1 MIMLTKEQLADL
13 LRQVYAKGAHD
24 SNGFWNDQEHFERN
38 FSMAIQP
45 VVNRHSDRYDS
56 HSDYE
61 LAMDAGRYRWLRDQG
76 GNQEGRA
83 TVCASLS
90 LASREELDQ
99 VVFGKRLDNH
109 IDYAI
114 KSGKFCYPVDPLI
127 LAIRGQ
133 AEEDEGVTE

>member
-1 MIMLTKEQLADL
+1 MIILTKEQLAEL
-13 LRQVYAKGAHD
+13 MRHAYAKGADD
-24 SNGFWNDQEHFERN
+24 SSGFWNDQEHFESS

-45 VVNRHSDRYDS
+45 IVDRHNHRFDNHED
-56 HSDYE
+56 DQIA
-61 LAMDAGRYRWLRDQG
+61 LDAGRYRWLRDQG

-90 LASREELDQ
+90 LVSSEELDQ
-99 VVFGKRLDNH
+99 VVFGSRLDNH

-127 LAIRGQ
+127 LSIRGQ
-133 AEEDEGVTE
+133 VEEDEGVTE